1 MILKNNKSMDLLKLL
16 DVTFVMFTIAM
27 LVQRIRDRRGW

>member
-1 MILKNNKSMDLLKLL
+1 MDLLKLL
-16 DVTFVMFTIAM
+16 DVTLVMYTVAM

>member
-1 MILKNNKSMDLLKLL
+1 MDLLRLM
-16 DVTFVMFTIAM
+16 DVTLVMYTIAM